1 MLIRNDNGMAI
12 YFTFFYM
19 LSNKMRIFAKTY
31 FMTVQ
36 HMETIQNEQL
46 RVVVSPHGAELQSIK
61 NAKGH

>member
-36 HMETIQNEQL
+36 HMETIQNE
-46 RVVVSPHGAELQSIK
+46 S
-61 NAKGH
+61 